1 MGNRRAGGLDEVV
14 FSVEVQSLGVGDRP
28 SVAIL
33 VNGRRLEELAAQVE
47 RQQASD
53 EGSPQL
59 AGQYAG
65 LPARLVA
72 EGGRHFLGHP
82 EEVWFG
88 DGDTVLLGC
97 TCGIA
102 GCWPLTAEVVLTP
115 VTVSWH
121 RFRTGHRDW
130 DLRRLGP
137 FTFAR
142 DRYEQSL
149 AAAAGV

>member
-1 MGNRRAGGLDEVV
+1 M
-14 FSVEVQSLGVGDRP
+14 GDRP

-47 RQQASD
+47 RPHAIDQ
-53 EGSPQL
+53 GSPHL
-59 AGQYAG
+59 AGKYAG

-88 DGDTVLLGC
+88 HGDTATRRHGDTVLLGC
-97 TCGIA
+97 
-102 GCWPLTAEVVLTP
+102 
-115 VTVSWH
+115 
-121 RFRTGHRDW
+121 
-130 DLRRLGP
+130 
-137 FTFAR
+137 TFAR